1 MRVLRCLMVFYNFA
15 YGCGVWWRNGDPI
28 SSRTPKRR
36 RARIAFPD
44 SDVRILMAVLL
55 GGAIPGV
62 IVCCLVTSA
71 ALPLAVPR
79 GNVKFVD
86 MLLHQPPSTKAAMQR
101 DRG

>member
-1 MRVLRCLMVFYNFA
+1 
-15 YGCGVWWRNGDPI
+15 
-28 SSRTPKRR
+28 
-36 RARIAFPD
+36 
-44 SDVRILMAVLL
+44 MAVLL